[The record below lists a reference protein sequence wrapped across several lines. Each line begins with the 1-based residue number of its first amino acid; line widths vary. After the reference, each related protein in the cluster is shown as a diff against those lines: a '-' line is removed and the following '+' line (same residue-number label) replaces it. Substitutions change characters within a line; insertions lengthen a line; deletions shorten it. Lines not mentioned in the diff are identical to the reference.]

1 MIDFMLYI
9 GTHSIGT
16 FATLLH
22 IIIIIIFIIITT
34 AIITITGIDSPQYPC

>member
-22 IIIIIIFIIITT
+22 IIIIIITT

>member
-22 IIIIIIFIIITT
+22 IIIIIFIIITT